1 MFKITLS
8 SPRLKQSN
16 GLYFKLIGYNSPVK
30 AYKTGPPLGGE
41 IVAIG
46 IIVTDTNYNLE
57 RYKFELDQNSSVQQ

>member
-8 SPRLKQSN
+8 SPRLEQSN

-57 RYKFELDQNSSVQQ
+57 R